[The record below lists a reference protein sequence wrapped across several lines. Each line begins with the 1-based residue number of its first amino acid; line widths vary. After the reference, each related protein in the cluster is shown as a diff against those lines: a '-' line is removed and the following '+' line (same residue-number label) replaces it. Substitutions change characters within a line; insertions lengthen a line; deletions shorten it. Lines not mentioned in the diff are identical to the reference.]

1 MFSVHSKYKY
11 SEKYLIGAFIGGI
24 CTNDII
30 IAFFE
35 WVICCYDD
43 YKNKE

>member
-24 CTNDII
+24 CI
-30 IAFFE
+30 
-35 WVICCYDD
+35 D
-43 YKNKE
+43 YRLNMKLFKG